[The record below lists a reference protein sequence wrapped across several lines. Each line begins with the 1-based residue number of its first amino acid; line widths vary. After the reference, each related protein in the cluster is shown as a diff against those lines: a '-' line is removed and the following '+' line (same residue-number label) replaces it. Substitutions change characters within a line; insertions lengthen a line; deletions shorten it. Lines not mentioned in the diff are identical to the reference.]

1 MKQNFRKILI
11 ALVLCGICSVPVISQ
26 AMFNSELAYNPNYRP
41 TYFGMGS
48 EQYVD
53 LSSVYTIENS
63 ANEWRFNV
71 NMFSSHED
79 SGVIS
84 NTYTVEYE
92 VNKKNRTA
100 RVNYG
105 HGWRNVNFVNPNHS
119 ESSAVN
125 AVNFCYAY
133 FFGEYLHNNQCTYN
147 MGQYYKG

>member
-1 MKQNFRKILI
+1 MKQNFRKTLI
-11 ALVLCGICSVPVISQ
+11 ALALCGICSVPVIGQ

-147 MGQYYKG
+147 MRQYYKG